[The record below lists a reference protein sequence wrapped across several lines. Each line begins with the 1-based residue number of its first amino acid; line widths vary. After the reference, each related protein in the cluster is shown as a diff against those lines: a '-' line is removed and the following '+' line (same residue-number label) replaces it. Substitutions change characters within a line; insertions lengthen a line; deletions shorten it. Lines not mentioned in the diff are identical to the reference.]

1 MRLQHPLLL
10 KSYLEE
16 KEAEDTLLPRY
27 RHCHSR
33 LAARCAR
40 FPSHQ
45 IQHQNTA
52 EDQGISTDSEPHA
65 IVRALGRSSGP
76 VVGSQASIEGTTG
89 VSPAKLVHRLGVA
102 STLVTGTRADTCRT
116 KHHHRGPRRRHGH
129 SVQDTPIRSSAVP
142 SAALYPKDITTTGG
156 V

>member
-1 MRLQHPLLL
+1 MGLCTQRGSCMRLQHRLLL

-45 IQHQNTA
+45 ISAPEH
-52 EDQGISTDSEPHA
+52 SRRSRHLSRDSEPHA

-76 VVGSQASIEGTTG
+76 VVANQASIKGTTG

-116 KHHHRGPRRRHGH
+116 KHHHRGPRGRHGY
-129 SVQDTPIRSSAVP
+129 SVQGHTH
-142 SAALYPKDITTTGG
+142 
-156 V
+156 